1 MRDDIYT
8 IRDGV
13 KEIDYYK
20 VIGTGYEN
28 GWFTNCP
35 VRYRLFE
42 GARNTKKSK
51 DIIGYETIMKIVSD
65 EFRNIMVTRKND
77 SDLRQSAYENIC
89 GCIYDLGWER
99 SFAMRKNPLEIE
111 YIPTGQKIIFRGLNS
126 PTSLNSITFKHG
138 FLTDVYIEEAFELES
153 FADFRKLD
161 GSLRGKL
168 PDGYFLQITMCFNA
182 WDGLTWLYHEFFK
195 DRLEDDYEYYWA
207 IAYDSSNGAKLEVQ
221 KGTFNQI
228 LSWPNVLADG
238 AEVNY
243 ILEGQN
249 VIYDIVEVTGK
260 MNIELNG
267 NKVLDYEISFQG
279 ICKKCLSDKGG
290 I

>member
-89 GCIYDLGWER
+89 GCIYD
-99 SFAMRKNPLEIE
+99 
-111 YIPTGQKIIFRGLNS
+111 
-126 PTSLNSITFKHG
+126 
-138 FLTDVYIEEAFELES
+138 
-153 FADFRKLD
+153 
-161 GSLRGKL
+161 
-168 PDGYFLQITMCFNA
+168 
-182 WDGLTWLYHEFFK
+182 
-195 DRLEDDYEYYWA
+195 
-207 IAYDSSNGAKLEVQ
+207 
-221 KGTFNQI
+221 
-228 LSWPNVLADG
+228 
-238 AEVNY
+238 
-243 ILEGQN
+243 
-249 VIYDIVEVTGK
+249 
-260 MNIELNG
+260 
-267 NKVLDYEISFQG
+267 
-279 ICKKCLSDKGG
+279 
-290 I
+290 